1 MALSFRDLHLKVGYA
16 DSTESLLDDF
26 YVPLLERA
34 VSYDR
39 AAGYFSSSIL
49 VAIEAALG
57 GFFARGGRI
66 RMVCNP
72 HLSPEDA
79 EAISSGLL
87 DLTDGISRSIKR
99 DFVDWDRQ
107 SESNAPSSLLRRL
120 ISSGKVE
127 LKLAVKSSGYGIFH
141 AKCGV
146 FLDADNNEV
155 AFSGSVNETLSGWDS
170 YGNHEDMMVFR
181 SWDSRTEEERD
192 HIRMLLNSYW
202 LDTARGLRILPA
214 SRLGDVF
221 TPRTGDLTEVEALEQ
236 LRQRRSKWRNRS
248 QNLPTT
254 SQFAPVSLFEHQ
266 IAVLNAWENSNKR
279 GLVSFVTGGGKTKVG
294 LATSRKWLGEGS
306 PVLVLVPG
314 EILVEQWRE
323 DMQTELD
330 PQKYDFVQVGAGV
343 APSVWR
349 PLVHRAF
356 EARPENKPSL
366 ILATYDSARTELFLR
381 LFELLRP
388 RLLVVADE
396 VHAIAAGKTRAI
408 MSRIVA
414 DGRLGL
420 SATPQRHGDPE
431 GTQLIFDF
439 FGEIL
444 EPRFTIADAI
454 RANRLVP
461 YSYQIYECHL
471 NEKEN
476 ADYERLTALIRYL
489 ASQED
494 VDIEILNAKRRERA
508 NIIKSAEGK
517 AALAAKIIAQ
527 TGSRYSHWLVYC
539 NSVKHAEDVECE
551 LRGIGI
557 TPLTYN
563 SHMNSAERRATL
575 KHFEAVGGYL
585 LAVHCLDQGVDIPC
599 LNAALILASSTNP
612 REFIQRR
619 GRILRKSQGKFN
631 SEIFDVVTLTA
642 KGSVALRSE
651 IERSTEIAESAR
663 NRDTVMVTVERLMRL
678 TELTDESVEDEEYM

>member
-1 MALSFRDLHLKVGYA
+1 VASSFRDLNLKVGYA

-26 YVPLLERA
+26 YIPLLDRA

-49 VAIEAALG
+49 IAIEAALT

-79 EAISSGLL
+79 RAISDGLL
-87 DLTDGISRSIKR
+87 DLTDGISKSIER
-99 DFVDWDRQ
+99 DFEDWNSQ

-120 ISSGKVE
+120 ISSGKVD

-141 AKCGV
+141 AKCGIL
-146 FLDADNNEV
+146 LDADNNEV

-181 SWDSRTEEERD
+181 SWDSRTDEERD
-192 HIRMLLNSYW
+192 HIRTLLNSYW
-202 LDTARGLRILPA
+202 FDTARGLRILPA

-221 TPRTGDLTEVEALEQ
+221 TPREDDLPEAEALEQ
-236 LRQRRSKWRNRS
+236 LRQRRSKLRNHS
-248 QNLPTT
+248 QGASPM
-254 SQFAPVSLFEHQ
+254 SRFAPAKLFEHQ
-266 IAVLNAWENSNKR
+266 IAVLNAWETNNGR

-294 LATSRKWLGEGS
+294 LAASRKWLGEGS
-306 PVLVLVPG
+306 PVLILVPG

-323 DMQTELD
+323 DMHTELD
-330 PQKYDFVQVGAGV
+330 PHMYDFVQVGAGV
-343 APSVWR
+343 TPAVWR

-366 ILATYDSARTELFLR
+366 VLATYDSARTEPFLR
-381 LFELLRP
+381 LFELLQP

-396 VHAIAAGKTRAI
+396 VHAIASGQTRAI
-408 MSRIVA
+408 MSRISA

-420 SATPQRHGDPE
+420 SATPERHGDPE
-431 GTQLIFDF
+431 GTRLIFDY

-444 EPRFTIADAI
+444 EPRFSISDAI
-454 RANRLVP
+454 KADRLVP
-461 YSYQIYECHL
+461 YSYQIFECHL
-471 NEKEN
+471 SEKEN
-476 ADYERLTALIRYL
+476 ADYERLTNLIRIL
-489 ASQED
+489 ALKED
-494 VDIEILNAKRRERA
+494 VDVETLNARRRERA

-527 TGSRYSHWLVYC
+527 TGSTYSHWLVYC
-539 NSVKHAEDVECE
+539 NSVKHAENVGNE
-551 LRGIGI
+551 LKSIGI
-557 TPLTYN
+557 TPLVYN
-563 SHMNSAERRATL
+563 SQMGTAERRATL
-575 KHFEAVGGYL
+575 KHFESVGGYL

-599 LNAALILASSTNP
+599 LDAALILASSTNP

-619 GRILRKSQGKFN
+619 GRILRKSEGKF
-631 SEIFDVVTLTA
+631 SAEIFDVVTLTS
-642 KGSVALRSE
+642 KGTVALRSE

-663 NRDTVMVTVERLMRL
+663 NRDTVMVTIERLMRL
-678 TELTDESVEDEEYM
+678 TEGTDESVEDEEYM